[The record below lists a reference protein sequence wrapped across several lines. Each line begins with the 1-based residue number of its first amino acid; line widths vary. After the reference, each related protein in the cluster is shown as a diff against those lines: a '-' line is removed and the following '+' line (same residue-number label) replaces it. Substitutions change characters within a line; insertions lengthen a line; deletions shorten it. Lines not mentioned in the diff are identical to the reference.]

1 MKHIVKVR
9 DSKSNGLFMLQK
21 DIHEKTTWLYE
32 MQREIYCN
40 GKDYWMKMS
49 CQKPCAGILVST
61 STKKYSCQQ
70 CNMDESAIW
79 TKSAICPTVQYE

>member
-9 DSKSNGLFMLQK
+9 DLKSNGLFMLQK

-40 GKDYWMKMS
+40 RK
-49 CQKPCAGILVST
+49 II
-61 STKKYSCQQ
+61 
-70 CNMDESAIW
+70 E
-79 TKSAICPTVQYE
+79 